1 MAKYTRKKSKLKSIL
16 CGVLVVATLIVACA
30 VFAGISR
37 DETKTI
43 RSTVFKRGDL
53 DSNGKYVESNQSIYT
68 EVAFECDGLRIEPDF
83 EFKGTYDVYY
93 YDNDDRFVEA
103 ITDINGVYDEDYP
116 LYFVRKARVVI
127 HPEIPEGEKDF
138 KIAFYDVHKY
148 AKQIK
153 VTVAKEQN
161 YRYENSVNLFNKD
174 ACEINKTFDSGRE
187 GIDDHYVNVVECE
200 GLMVTEDIDVTGEYK
215 KYDIYVKDL
224 LTNSDVGAVS
234 VVAASSDNKVLAR
247 SSYNLG
253 DLNAGEWC
261 RITIEV
267 PQDYDGEMYLKL
279 RCPIQ
284 VECFIFG
291 YND

>member
-1 MAKYTRKKSKLKSIL
+1 MANYRRKSKWKSIL
-16 CGVLVVATLIVACA
+16 CGILVVATLIGACA
-30 VFAGISR
+30 GIAAIGKK
-37 DETKTI
+37 ETKTI
-43 RSTVFKRGDL
+43 GARAFSRGDL
-53 DSNGKYVESNQSIYT
+53 DEKGEYVKSDKAIYT
-68 EVAFECDGLRIEPDF
+68 EVAFACDGLRIEPDF
-83 EFKGTYDVYY
+83 EFEGTYDVYY

-138 KIAFYDVHKY
+138 KIAFYEVLNY
-148 AKQIK
+148 AKQLK
-153 VTVAKEQN
+153 VIVNKEQI
-161 YRYENSVNLFNKD
+161 YKYENSVNLFNID
-174 ACEINKTFDSGRE
+174 NCELNMTFDSGKE
-187 GIDDHYVNVVECE
+187 GVDDNFVTVVECE
-200 GLMVTEDIDVTGEYK
+200 GLMVTEDIAVTGEYK

-261 RITIEV
+261 RITLEV
-267 PQDYDGEMYLKL
+267 PQDYDGEMYIKL
-279 RCPIQ
+279 RCPIK
-284 VECFIFG
+284 VECLIFG